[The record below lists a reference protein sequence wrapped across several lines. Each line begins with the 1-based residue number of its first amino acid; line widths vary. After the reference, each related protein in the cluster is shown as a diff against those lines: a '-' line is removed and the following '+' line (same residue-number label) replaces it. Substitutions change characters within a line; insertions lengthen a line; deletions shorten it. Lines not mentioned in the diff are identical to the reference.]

1 MLGRSTSLGLSS
13 GLHAGGN
20 ALREVGRVVGD
31 EPEQRGP
38 AGVLPGQ
45 AEEVQSGYVGDPPP
59 VHHTAVGGDPGDGDP
74 GVVGP
79 VAGGPDHG
87 GNVEAAVV
95 GETCGASLG
104 VDQAGPEPDAGL
116 LEPAAVGADDE
127 LSTGLQA
134 AAEVGLRCS
143 RA

>member
-1 MLGRSTSLGLSS
+1 MGLRP
-13 GLHAGGN
+13 GGD

-31 EPEQRGP
+31 EPEQCGP

-45 AEEVQSGYVGDPPP
+45 AEEVKSGYVGDSPP
-59 VHHTAVGGDPGDGDP
+59 VHHTAVGRDPGDGDP

-95 GETCGASLG
+95 GETRGASLG
-104 VDQAGPEPDAGL
+104 VDQAGTEPDAGL
-116 LEPAAVGADDE
+116 LEPSTVGADDE
-127 LSTGLQA
+127 LATGLQA
-134 AAEVGLRCS
+134 VAEAGCGVD
-143 RA
+143 AH